1 MINLRGANCRIEWL
15 RHVCWHHWA
24 LGGKKSISVAVGM
37 KMASEIVIEVGS
49 KDVEKARPEE
59 VPRNMLRSIQIQGS
73 CEVRPVVSRQIVQL
87 QKSIA
92 ERATEPPEYLLAI
105 SD

>member
-1 MINLRGANCRIEWL
+1 
-15 RHVCWHHWA
+15 
-24 LGGKKSISVAVGM
+24 M

-49 KDVEKARPEE
+49 KDVEKARPKE
-59 VPRNMLRSIQIQGS
+59 VPGNMLRGIQIQGA

-92 ERATEPPEYLLAI
+92 ERTTEPPKYLLPI